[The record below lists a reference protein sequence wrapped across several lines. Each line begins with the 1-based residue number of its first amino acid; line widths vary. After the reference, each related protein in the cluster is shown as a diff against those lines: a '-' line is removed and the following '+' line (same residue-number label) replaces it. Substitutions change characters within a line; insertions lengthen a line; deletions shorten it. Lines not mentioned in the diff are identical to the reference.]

1 MHLRIYILTAF
12 LLMAV
17 LSMVSGCCM
26 KRDIVVID
34 DKINNIRATQRAN
47 TDAINRLDSLLS
59 VEGEEST
66 KLRAEIRSTISE
78 MLEQF
83 RMLQANM
90 SDLNAKVDAVAGSTS
105 PPYIQPPI
113 LTTDSIVDTTATS
126 ALPGIDCQNL
136 YDDSFTFVVQGKYDE
151 AIAGFSD
158 FLKYCGS
165 HSIADDARY
174 WIAESYY
181 SMDNFKN
188 AISEFDMLIS
198 EHPQSEKLPMAF
210 YKMARSHEELG
221 QKQDAIKFYQKIV
234 DDFPNTFEAEQAKD
248 KLEELK

>member
-12 LLMAV
+12 ILIAV

-113 LTTDSIVDTTATS
+113 LTGDSIVDTTATS

-234 DDFPNTFEAEQAKD
+234 DDFPNTFEAEQAED